1 MIKIFTDYPEIG
13 KAIVENGAE
22 VREKLIA
29 LIKGHTEKQKVGN
42 LIFCMEKSVG
52 TFEVYQHDKQVAT
65 IWISA
70 N

>member
-1 MIKIFTDYPEIG
+1 MIKIFTDYSEIG

-29 LIKGHTEKQKVGN
+29 LIKGNTEKQKVGD
-42 LIFCMEKSVG
+42 LIFEMEKSVG
-52 TFEVYQHDKQVAT
+52 TFEVYQDDKQVAT
-65 IWISA
+65 IWIQA